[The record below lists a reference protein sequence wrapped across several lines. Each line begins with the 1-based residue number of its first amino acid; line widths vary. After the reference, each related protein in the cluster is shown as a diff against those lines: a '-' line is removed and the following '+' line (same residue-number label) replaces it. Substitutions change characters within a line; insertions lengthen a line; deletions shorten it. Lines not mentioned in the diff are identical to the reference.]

1 MDDQFEKYIKENRQ
15 GLDIENPPRV
25 DWDQVAEASGL
36 RKKDRGMMIWKIAAS
51 FLLLVSASLAIMLVQ
66 NENQKEQ
73 VPTLGDLA
81 PEYKAVEAEY
91 KTQIDKLTS
100 ELDYNQLKNT
110 ESEWLLQELQSLEE
124 VNEEYRN
131 QIETTLKKEK
141 LIKILID
148 QYEKKL
154 KTLKR
159 IELEINRQ
167 KNEENTPK
175 DAVS

>member
-15 GLDIENPPRV
+15 GLDIENPPQV
-25 DWDQVAEASGL
+25 DWDQMAESSGL
-36 RKKDRGMMIWKIAAS
+36 RKKDRRQIVWKIAAT
-51 FLLLVSASLAIMLVQ
+51 FLLLVSASLAIMMLQ
-66 NENQKEQ
+66 NENQKAQ
-73 VPTLGDLA
+73 VRTLGDLA

-91 KTQIDKLTS
+91 KSQIDKLTS
-100 ELDYNQLKNT
+100 ELDYTQLKNT
-110 ESEWLLQELQSLEE
+110 ESEWLLQELQSLEKI
-124 VNEEYRN
+124 NEEYRN
-131 QIETTLKKEK
+131 QIGSTLKKEK